1 MFHLDLGLG
10 YTLFQRLVVGMVP
23 KVDPTTI
30 GHPNLSHLRRSSLLG
45 EFHERVLIA
54 EDLLAK

>member
-10 YTLFQRLVVGMVP
+10 CTLFLRLVVGMVP
-23 KVDPTTI
+23 KVDPTTT
-30 GHPNLSHLRRSSLLG
+30 GRPNLGHLRRSNLLG